1 MKKIFFICLFFI
13 ASGCAVFQPDETTL
27 IQPTL
32 LKQSELP
39 PLRESITNNYF
50 EFYCEM
56 MIDTDGNVARAR
68 ILNGTNDPVW
78 DSLAVLSLMDWKY
91 TPAIYGGHPINLLVR
106 RKVKVVYSEPRY
118 ISLAEIQCNR
128 REDADSVYS
137 ALLNGIDFTSLV
149 LTYSTSS
156 SKVRNGLIG
165 DVNVKHFSDEISLA
179 ISRLN
184 EDEFTKPLSYGNHFI
199 IYKRLKLNN

>member
-1 MKKIFFICLFFI
+1 MKKIFFICLFVI
-13 ASGCAVFQPDETTL
+13 TSGCTVFQPDETTL

-56 MIDTDGNVARAR
+56 MIDTNGDVERAR

-78 DSLAVLSLMDWKY
+78 DSLAVLSLMEWKY

-106 RKVKVVYSEPRY
+106 RKIKVVYAEPKY
-118 ISLAEIQCNR
+118 ISLAEIQCDS
-128 REDADSVYS
+128 REKADSVYS
-137 ALLNGIDFTSLV
+137 ALLNGTDFTSLV

-156 SKVRNGLIG
+156 SKSRNGLIG

-179 ISRLN
+179 ISLLN
-184 EDEFTKPLSYGNHFI
+184 EEEFTKPLSYGNHFI

>member
-1 MKKIFFICLFFI
+1 MKKFIFICLFFL
-13 ASGCAVFQPDETTL
+13 ASGCTVFQPEESTL

-39 PLRESITNNYF
+39 SLRESTTNNYF

-56 MIDTDGNVARAR
+56 MIDTNGNVLRAR

-78 DSLAVLSLMDWKY
+78 DSLAVLSLLDWKY

-106 RKVKVVYSEPRY
+106 RKVKVVYAEPRY
-118 ISLAEIQCNR
+118 ISLAEIQCDS
-128 REDADSVYS
+128 REDADTVYS

-149 LTYSTSS
+149 LNYSTSS
-156 SKVRNGLIG
+156 SKARNGLIG
-165 DVNVKHFSDEISLA
+165 DVNVKYFSDDISLA
-179 ISRLN
+179 ISQLN
-184 EDEFTKPLSYGNHFI
+184 EGEFTKPLSYGNHFI

>member
-1 MKKIFFICLFFI
+1 MKKFFFICLFLL
-13 ASGCAVFQPDETTL
+13 ASGCTVFQPEESTL

-56 MIDTDGNVARAR
+56 MIDTNGNVLRAR
-68 ILNGTNDPVW
+68 ILNGTNDPIW

-106 RKVKVVYSEPRY
+106 RKVKVVYAEPRY
-118 ISLAEIQCNR
+118 ITLAEIQCDS
-128 REDADSVYS
+128 REVADTVYT

-156 SKVRNGLIG
+156 SKARNGLIG
-165 DVNVKHFSDEISLA
+165 DVNVKYFSDDISLA
-179 ISRLN
+179 IRKLN
-184 EDEFTKPLSYGNHFI
+184 EGEFTKPLSYGNHYI